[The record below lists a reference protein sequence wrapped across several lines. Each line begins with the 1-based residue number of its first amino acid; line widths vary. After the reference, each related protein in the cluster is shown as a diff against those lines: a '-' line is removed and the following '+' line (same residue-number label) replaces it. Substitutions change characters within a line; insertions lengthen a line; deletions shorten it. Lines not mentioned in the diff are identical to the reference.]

1 MVFLT
6 VMSLQ
11 KISNNLLAQATA
23 LGKSLISAA
32 DAAAAK
38 TALNLATVAT
48 TGSYNDLADKPTGGG
63 GSGGGSFAVDQFGFT
78 GNGSQAVFTTT
89 ATSSTASHFIVSVG
103 GVMQSAGI
111 DYTVSNGVITFLQ
124 APFAGERI
132 NVLVAS
138 GGVAGPQG
146 ETGATGPQGATGAQG
161 PAGATGATG
170 AQGPQGATGEQGPAG
185 TSFVFV
191 GVYNSGTT
199 YTAGQ
204 VVRYEDTAAQ
214 TIGCYVRKT
223 VSGSEL
229 PTDSTKWD
237 AMLVLPTTGTGGGG
251 GTTTYTFTRPEGG
264 TYHRPGSTDKYTRA
278 A

>member
-1 MVFLT
+1 
-6 VMSLQ
+6 MSLQ

-78 GNGSQAVFTTT
+78 GNGSQTVFTTT

-170 AQGPQGATGEQGPAG
+170 AQGPQGATGVQLRNHIHRR
-185 TSFVFV
+185 T
-191 GVYNSGTT
+191 
-199 YTAGQ
+199 
-204 VVRYEDTAAQ
+204 
-214 TIGCYVRKT
+214 
-223 VSGSEL
+223 SGSL
-229 PTDSTKWD
+229 RGHRRANHRMLRSQNRFRLRATYRLDQMGRHASVAHDGNRWRRRDNHLHFHAARRRNLSPTRIDRQIHPRS
-237 AMLVLPTTGTGGGG
+237 LTT
-251 GTTTYTFTRPEGG
+251 
-264 TYHRPGSTDKYTRA
+264 
-278 A
+278 